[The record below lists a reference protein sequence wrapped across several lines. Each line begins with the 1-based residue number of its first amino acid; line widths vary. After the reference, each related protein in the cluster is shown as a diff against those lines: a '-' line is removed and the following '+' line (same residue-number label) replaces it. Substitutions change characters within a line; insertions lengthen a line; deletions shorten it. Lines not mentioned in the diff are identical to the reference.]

1 MNEKDNL
8 FQEGSSDTNK
18 LRKLLIMGGVA
29 FVVFIVVV
37 VIYKFISGDDTSKT
51 KVILPPEIKKET
63 TLFKDVTISDMD
75 KNTPVEENQPKKI
88 VTEENITKPKKEEVK
103 EVKVE
108 TPIKVEEAT
117 PKIIE
122 KPKEITH
129 KKVQKEVVKPKS
141 RKVSTHKKSVV
152 IKRYYIQVAA
162 LTKNSPSHKFLSIIK
177 KEGFEYKILK
187 TDIKINGRILKVKK
201 VLVGP
206 YKTYKEAKK
215 HLNKVKQKISSGA
228 FVLKV

>member
-18 LRKLLIMGGVA
+18 LRRLLIIGGIA
-29 FVVFIVVV
+29 FVVFSVVV

-51 KVILPPEIKKET
+51 KIILPPEIKKET

-88 VTEENITKPKKEEVK
+88 VTEDNITKPKKEEVK
-103 EVKVE
+103 VE
-108 TPIKVEEAT
+108 TPVRVEETT

-129 KKVQKEVVKPKS
+129 KKVQKEVVKPKPH
-141 RKVSTHKKSVV
+141 KVVTHKKSVV